1 MGLTYTVDETRIQE
15 SPELFEGVRYAS
27 GFKVFNEVMD
37 SDVAG
42 KQIIE
47 DSFEREDR
55 SMDDPSVANLNYVRG
70 VIHALMA
77 LKGLQNAAEVG
88 DMSSGEDFRQGM
100 FEISDWNVRG
110 LAQPFTYEEGDRRP
124 TMSGRVYQV
133 QDGAFEYDTTIDL
146 PRKNDW
152 IGL

>member
-1 MGLTYTVDETRIQE
+1 
-15 SPELFEGVRYAS
+15 
-27 GFKVFNEVMD
+27 
-37 SDVAG
+37 
-42 KQIIE
+42 
-47 DSFEREDR
+47 
-55 SMDDPSVANLNYVRG
+55 MDDPSVANLNYVRG

-124 TMSGRVYQV
+124 TMSGQVYQV